1 MSASLYRTISV
12 DHEPTEWRWAVCRL
26 STSNLVLSIPTTCW
40 WATSSNSSLFPWS
53 SIVCY
58 GYTFNYTAQM
68 MNLLEGIPH
77 TPPLVYMLQKR
88 SQNLKPASGLRLIL
102 MMVWSK
108 SVKLSSL
115 SGRRIECELVV
126 LDPANYL
133 VYINGGRQAV
143 FVFLVRLSDFRKVRF
158 QISACSPLFSVKVS
172 LTSSLQNWQQIPSL
186 APQFVWICPGPEGVF
201 APNRDTLKFLIK
213 APHFADSRK
222 EICIHPS
229 LHLPFSCCQY
239 LTLRTPRSYQSR
251 PHLLLA
257 LQKYVRDNF
266 KSIKRLQVSSYASL
280 RVLLGPNLGLDT
292 YICWCYWVFP
302 WFTCIQ
308 D

>member
-26 STSNLVLSIPTTCW
+26 STSNLVLSIPTMCW

-108 SVKLSSL
+108 SVKLSSF

-186 APQFVWICPGPEGVF
+186 ALQFVWICPGPENVF
-201 APNRDTLKFLIK
+201 APNRDTIKFLIK
-213 APHFADSRK
+213 AQHFADSRK
-222 EICIHPS
+222 EVCIHPS
-229 LHLPFSCCQY
+229 LPLPFSCRQY
-239 LTLRTPRSYQSR
+239 LTLRTLRSYQSR

-266 KSIKRLQVSSYASL
+266 KLYFFLLVSAY
-280 RVLLGPNLGLDT
+280 
-292 YICWCYWVFP
+292 C
-302 WFTCIQ
+302 
-308 D
+308 